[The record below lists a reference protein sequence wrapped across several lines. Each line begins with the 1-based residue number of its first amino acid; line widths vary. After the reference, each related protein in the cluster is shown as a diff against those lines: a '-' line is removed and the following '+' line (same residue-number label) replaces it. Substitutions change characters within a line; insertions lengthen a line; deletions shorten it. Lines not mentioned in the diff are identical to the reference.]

1 VLRDAFF
8 KGVRDLRRSFL
19 YWAVGIAFMIILFCL
34 FYPTVR
40 DSAAS
45 VQKLIDSLPAAFKNV
60 FIGQGVSFT
69 SPKGY
74 IDGRILSFMSPLL
87 FLVFAVGLGARQ
99 IAGEEEAGT
108 LSLLLSYPMSRRR
121 LLAQKAAVLVV
132 AIAALTV
139 AHFGALVI
147 GVTLEHMNPGYGA
160 LLGANVDLFLLALSL
175 GTLSLTVGAATGRH
189 GAAVGVSTIV
199 AAAAYL
205 VNALAPLS
213 HTLKPLQKLSLF
225 YYYGGAQPLS
235 IGVRPVYAGLLLA
248 VTAVLAAVAF
258 LAFERRDVRV

>member
-1 VLRDAFF
+1 
-8 KGVRDLRRSFL
+8 
-19 YWAVGIAFMIILFCL
+19 
-34 FYPTVR
+34 
-40 DSAAS
+40 
-45 VQKLIDSLPAAFKNV
+45 
-60 FIGQGVSFT
+60 
-69 SPKGY
+69 
-74 IDGRILSFMSPLL
+74 
-87 FLVFAVGLGARQ
+87 
-99 IAGEEEAGT
+99 
-108 LSLLLSYPMSRRR
+108 
-121 LLAQKAAVLVV
+121 
-132 AIAALTV
+132 
-139 AHFGALVI
+139 
-147 GVTLEHMNPGYGA
+147 MNPGYGA
-160 LLGANVDLFLLALSL
+160 LLGAHVALFLLALSL